1 MLKEWQFNVLFFVG
15 VGGAILL
22 LLGPEAGLHV
32 SQNPT
37 AVTGIG
43 AILTYVLTQKKALTK
58 NNSEK
63 ENPEKLEELD
73 EVYTP
78 VERESEERQRR
89 RSEPRYKKKDR
100 DNEEEAR

>member
-22 LLGPEAGLHV
+22 LIGPELGLEI
-32 SQNPT
+32 SSNPT

-58 NNSEK
+58 H
-63 ENPEKLEELD
+63 
-73 EVYTP
+73 
-78 VERESEERQRR
+78 ES
-89 RSEPRYKKKDR
+89 KKDEPNIR
-100 DNEEEAR
+100 KEARDDGPD

>member
-22 LLGPEAGLHV
+22 LIGPELGLKI

-37 AVTGIG
+37 AVTGVG

-58 NNSEK
+58 NDPKNK
-63 ENPEKLEELD
+63 PD
-73 EVYTP
+73 
-78 VERESEERQRR
+78 EERKG
-89 RSEPRYKKKDR
+89 E
-100 DNEEEAR
+100 